1 MNRDPAFIWAAEG
14 LNTYLPPIGQ
24 DRPIEM
30 TGGAFVSPSG
40 LVYRHTDIC
49 VGTTDIQKGAWSD
62 NKLSHLMA
70 SYGVESM
77 MAFHLESDWLQEPGL
92 FTLHYLSKVV
102 QQNKKTPNASF
113 WCKKTNGLLA
123 AIHLFKWEKAQGR
136 LLEYSEQTQAFAQ
149 TVVGRSCHGTRPV
162 KADVDALREA
172 GAVVR
177 IISQGDGIPDLLV
190 GYNGFTILMEVK
202 DGDKVPSKRKLTEA
216 EQKFFDEWEGGL
228 LVVVNNVQEAID
240 MLKLCE

>member
-1 MNRDPAFIWAAEG
+1 MRRANRIDA
-14 LNTYLPPIGQ
+14 NQ
-24 DRPIEM
+24 N
-30 TGGAFVSPSG
+30 
-40 LVYRHTDIC
+40 DI
-49 VGTTDIQKGAWSD
+49 
-62 NKLSHLMA
+62 
-70 SYGVESM
+70 
-77 MAFHLESDWLQEPGL
+77 
-92 FTLHYLSKVV
+92 
-102 QQNKKTPNASF
+102 
-113 WCKKTNGLLA
+113 
-123 AIHLFKWEKAQGR
+123 
-136 LLEYSEQTQAFAQ
+136 
-149 TVVGRSCHGTRPV
+149 
-162 KADVDALREA
+162 VDALREA